1 MKENAEELV
10 ALERAVYAANLVV
23 GEQLGPCEGII
34 SSGWVGSKSGLTEGG
49 GGVVNCYM
57 KPGLRFDS
65 ISSKFF
71 TARLVLTFRLVTL
84 VAVYDPTV

>member
-1 MKENAEELV
+1 MKKNAEELV

-23 GEQLGPCEGII
+23 GEQLGR
-34 SSGWVGSKSGLTEGG
+34 VGSKSGLTEGG

-65 ISSKFF
+65 ISSKCF

-84 VAVYDPTV
+84 VAVYDSTV